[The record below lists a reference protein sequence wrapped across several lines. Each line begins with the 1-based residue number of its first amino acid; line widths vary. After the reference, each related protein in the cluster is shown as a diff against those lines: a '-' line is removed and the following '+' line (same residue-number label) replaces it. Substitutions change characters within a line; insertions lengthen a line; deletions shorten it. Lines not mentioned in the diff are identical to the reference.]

1 MAATLAAA
9 TAVVATALAVE
20 EAEAA
25 VAAMVWAV
33 ASRKVAASHA
43 RIQAIHKAGNL
54 RNTRHAT
61 RMHKPHVHAT
71 RRSATMTPSPPAMSP
86 PASPLPVNPLA
97 ATAATTVA
105 VAAVAVQP
113 AAAADARVALVL
125 GATGLVGQEILA
137 LLLADKTYT
146 AVHCVGRRAPLQNH
160 PKLVVHL
167 TDSLSAFKAPAVDDV
182 FIALGTTIK
191 VAGSQQAFRAIDF
204 DTVLAVARSA
214 CEAGARR
221 LGIVSAMGADAK
233 SSVFY
238 NRVKGQMEDAVGQLA
253 FDSTVFARPSLL
265 SGNRKALAQSKR
277 PGEQLA
283 IKTMALF
290 KALIPRNYRAI
301 SGANVAGALVSAVK
315 SGQPGRRVLLSGQMQ
330 NH

>member
-9 TAVVATALAVE
+9 TAVVITALAVE

-25 VAAMVWAV
+25 VAATVVAA

-61 RMHKPHVHAT
+61 RMRKPHVHAT
-71 RRSATMTPSPPAMSP
+71 RRSAMMTPSPPAMSP
-86 PASPLPVNPLA
+86 PASPLPVSPLA

-105 VAAVAVQP
+105 VV
-113 AAAADARVALVL
+113 AADARVALVL
-125 GATGLVGQEILA
+125 GATGLVGREILA

-146 AVHCVGRRAPLQNH
+146 AVHCVGRRAPLQIH

-167 TDSLSAFKAPAVDDV
+167 TDSLSAFKTPAVDDV

-191 VAGSQQAFRAIDF
+191 LAGSQQAFRAVDF

-214 CEAGARR
+214 RNAGARR

-253 FDSTVFARPSLL
+253 FDSAVFARPSLL
-265 SGNRKALAQSKR
+265 TGDREALAQTKR

-283 IKTMALF
+283 MKTMTLF

-301 SGANVAGALVSAVK
+301 SAANVAGALVSAVRD
-315 SGQPGRRVLLSGQMQ
+315 SQPGRRVMLSGQMQ